1 MKERM
6 GSRWPCNDPMDDDS
20 LDAEA
25 IGAAELEDATA
36 VMSAAPSWRW
46 WSWEPEAEPEPETAE
61 PQALQDE
68 KPVDGDDIVPFLS
81 LSRLVGRS
89 REGRTVAPE
98 LQGSHVEALT
108 GL

>member
-6 GSRWPCNDPMDDDS
+6 GSRWPCSDPKDDDS

-25 IGAAELEDATA
+25 IGAAEPEGAPVA
-36 VMSAAPSWRW
+36 MSAAPSWRW
-46 WSWEPEAEPEPETAE
+46 WSWAPEAEPEPEMVE

-68 KPVDGDDIVPFLS
+68 KPVDGDDIVPFVS
-81 LSRLVGRS
+81 LGRVVERS

-98 LQGSHVEALT
+98 LQGSHV
-108 GL
+108 